1 MAMKTRL
8 FVMLALALGAAG
20 MIAAEALDTTVPA
33 GTVLRVRLENS
44 VGSDFSRVETPV
56 HARLV
61 NPIVIG
67 GRTVVP
73 AGSAVTGLVTQA
85 TRSGKVKGRA
95 RLGMRFQTLEP
106 AGDHERYRISTNTW
120 SRVAPGTKK
129 KDAATIAIPATGGA
143 IVGGI
148 VGGKKGAAIGAPAGG
163 GGGTAVVLSTRGKEV
178 RLGRGAVL
186 LVKLTDP
193 LTVKGR

>member
-1 MAMKTRL
+1 MKTRL
-8 FVMLALALGAAG
+8 FVMLVLALSAAG
-20 MIAAEALDTTVPA
+20 MMAAETLDATVPA
-33 GTVLRVRLENS
+33 GTVLRVRLETS
-44 VGSDFSRVETPV
+44 VGSDFSRVEAPV

-85 TRSGKVKGRA
+85 VRSGKVKGRA

-106 AGDHERYRISTNTW
+106 AGAKERYRISTNTW
-120 SRVAPGTKK
+120 SRVAPATKK
-129 KDAATIAIPATGGA
+129 QDAAKIAIPAAGGA
-143 IVGGI
+143 VVGGI
-148 VGGKKGAAIGAPAGG
+148 VGGKKGAAIGAAAGG

-178 RLGRGAVL
+178 RLGRGAVV
-186 LVKLTDP
+186 LVRLTEP
-193 LTVKGR
+193 LTVNER